1 MEGSCSRKAD
11 NSLAVRDAS
20 GAGLVRVGWEM
31 NPYAEGQNP
40 TPETPRQRT
49 LPNARVELADG
60 ERYIRKYEAV
70 RAGGHSGGTGTL
82 YVTSARLI
90 FYAKAKGKGTQRES
104 TVVQQTRMQDI
115 TGIAAYVSY
124 RISLGLMILTA
135 VFSLGLVA
143 ALATKVLIWIVIDAI
158 VVALCVMSLTRG
170 SSKHGSVGVIINSKS
185 SETSP
190 IGFGNFNAQRS
201 GLFRLLGSFSRF
213 FRAYTAFDVML
224 GVPGAD
230 SDKII
235 EQLGAAIL
243 DIQQLGDAALE
254 RWGVR
259 DIEGAEGS
267 GNGSLHRSG
276 EVAADP
282 VRGVGFD

>member
-1 MEGSCSRKAD
+1 
-11 NSLAVRDAS
+11 
-20 GAGLVRVGWEM
+20 M

-40 TPETPRQRT
+40 TPQTQRQRM

-70 RAGGHSGGTGTL
+70 RAGGHSGGAGTL

-124 RISLGLMILTA
+124 RISLGLMVLTV
-135 VFSLGLVA
+135 VFGLGLVA

-158 VVALCVMSLTRG
+158 VVVLCIMRLASG
-170 SSKHGSVGVIINSKS
+170 SSKHGSAGVIINSKS
-185 SETSP
+185 SEASP
-190 IGFGNFNAQRS
+190 ISFGNFNAQHG
-201 GLFRLLGSFSRF
+201 GLFRLLGSFARI

-224 GVPGAD
+224 GVPGED

-243 DIQQLGDAALE
+243 DIQQRGDAALE
-254 RWGVR
+254 RWGVG
-259 DIEGAEGS
+259 DTQGGAGP
-267 GNGSLHRSG
+267 GNGVPSG
-276 EVAADP
+276 AGDIPVEP
-282 VRGVGFD
+282 VRGGAFD

>member
-1 MEGSCSRKAD
+1 M
-11 NSLAVRDAS
+11 
-20 GAGLVRVGWEM
+20 
-31 NPYAEGQNP
+31 
-40 TPETPRQRT
+40 

-70 RAGGHSGGTGTL
+70 RAGGHSGGQGTL

-124 RISLGLMILTA
+124 RISLGLMIVTV
-135 VFSLGLVA
+135 VFGLGLVA

-158 VVALCVMSLTRG
+158 VVVLCAMKLASG
-170 SSKHGSVGVIINSKS
+170 SSKHGSAGVIINSKS
-185 SETSP
+185 SEASP

-201 GLFRLLGSFSRF
+201 GLFSLLGSFARI

-224 GVPGAD
+224 GVPGED

-243 DIQQLGDAALE
+243 DIQQRGDAALK
-254 RWGVR
+254 RWGVG
-259 DIEGAEGS
+259 DIEGVAGL
-267 GNGSLHRSG
+267 GNGAFSG
-276 EVAADP
+276 ADGLAADDLAVEP